1 MSFASIQDPDLSSR
15 PVIGITLGDPLGI
28 GPEILIKALQ
38 AHGLYRVCRP
48 LVLGDPSVLKLA
60 LTRFEGSMQLNPVT
74 GPEQGIY
81 KSGCLDLMAVSD
93 MAATMSDL
101 AVMTPRIGRAMTD
114 YIHTG
119 VDLALEHRIA
129 ALVTC
134 PITKTGM
141 KLAGS
146 PFHGHTELIAH
157 LTGARK
163 FAMMLAGDTLKVV
176 LVTIHIPLSRV
187 PKALTIDKIV
197 DTIFLTRSA
206 LKQRFNIPNPRLAV
220 AGLNPHAGEDGLF
233 GTEELQIIAPAVHA
247 ARRSG
252 MDIQGPLPPDTV
264 FNFAMNTGC
273 DAVIC
278 MYHDQG
284 LIPFKLIH
292 FKDGVNITLGL
303 PIIRTSVDHGTAYD
317 IAWQGKADPT
327 SLVQAVRMAVFQA
340 RNRTDRDLLHG

>member
-1 MSFASIQDPDLSSR
+1 MTFPSLHDPDFSGR

-28 GPEILIKALQ
+28 GAEILIKAWQ
-38 AHGLYRVCRP
+38 DHGLHRVCRP
-48 LVLGDPSVLKLA
+48 LVLGDPSVLRLA
-60 LTRFEGSMQLNPVT
+60 ISRFSISMKLNPVT
-74 GPEQGIY
+74 GPEQGRY
-81 KSGCLDLMAVSD
+81 EPGCLDLMAVSD
-93 MAATMSDL
+93 LDLKMSDL
-101 AVMTPRIGRAMTD
+101 AAMTPEIGRAMAD

-119 VDLALEHRIA
+119 VDLALERKIA

-134 PITKTGM
+134 PVTKTGM

-157 LTGARK
+157 RTGTRK
-163 FAMMLAGDTLKVV
+163 FAMMLAGETLRVV

-187 PKALTIDKIV
+187 PEALTQEKIV
-197 DTIFLTRSA
+197 DTILLTCAA
-206 LKQRFNIPNPRLAV
+206 LKRRFNIPNPRLAV

-233 GTEELQIIAPAVHA
+233 GMEEHQIIAPAVHA
-247 ARRSG
+247 AQRSG
-252 MDIQGPLPPDTV
+252 VDIQGPLPPDTV

-292 FKDGVNITLGL
+292 FKDGVNVTLGL
-303 PIIRTSVDHGTAYD
+303 PIVRTSVDHGTAYD

-340 RNRTDRDLLHG
+340 RHRTDRDLLHG